1 MMIKFLFSVLIMGVF
16 AITAIAEDK
25 ILHGVSSL
33 KVDLEEVID
42 SGMVRPVDGITAAG
56 QPDADAFKVFAD
68 SGYVAVIDLRGE
80 TENRGLDEST
90 VVVQLG
96 MDYVTLPIASA
107 AAINFA
113 NARKLDEL
121 VAKYDG
127 PVLIHCGSSNR
138 VGALLALRKSL
149 NGADDES
156 ALKAGKDGGLTGL
169 AGRVV
174 EVLGE
179 K

>member
-1 MMIKFLFSVLIMGVF
+1 MIKLLVGVLIMGVF
-16 AITAIAEDK
+16 SITAIAEDK

-33 KVDLEEVID
+33 KVDLQAVVD
-42 SGMVRPVDGITAAG
+42 SGVVQPVDGITAAG
-56 QPDADAFKVFAD
+56 QPDAATFKIFAD
-68 SGYVAVIDLRGE
+68 SGYSAVIDLRGE
-80 TENRGLDEST
+80 TENRGLDEAA
-90 VVVQLG
+90 VVVELG
-96 MDYVTLPIASA
+96 MDYVALPIASA

-138 VGALLALRKSL
+138 VGALLALRESL
-149 NGADDES
+149 DGADDES
-156 ALKAGKDGGLTGL
+156 ALQAGRDGGLTGL
-169 AGRVV
+169 EGRVV